1 MLPPQG
7 QEVWL
12 VGKSNP
18 MQNRTTNFPPLNS
31 TLGSSNMLVSERMN
45 YISAKEQRTICEMDI
60 STLNNY
66 ERALGKVL
74 ERESDWN

>member
-12 VGKSNP
+12 VGKFNP
-18 MQNRTTNFPPLNS
+18 MQNRTTNFSPLNS